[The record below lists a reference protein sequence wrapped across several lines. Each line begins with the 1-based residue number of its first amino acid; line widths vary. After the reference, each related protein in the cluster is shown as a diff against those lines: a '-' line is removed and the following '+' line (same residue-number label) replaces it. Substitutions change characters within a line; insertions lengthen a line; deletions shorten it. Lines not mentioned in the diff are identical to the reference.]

1 MQTMRT
7 EPAITTIF
15 VSASYDKT
23 LHRIREAL
31 RGEGLTAV
39 MEFDLSERITRVF
52 GTEGPSC
59 RVLFIDSPLI
69 LLEAMANG
77 IAAATMFP
85 LHVAVSERNSGTL
98 VQFLSPIAIQE
109 SELSIGSK
117 ISLGKLQNQISRS
130 LDAIGA
136 HEALAG

>member
-1 MQTMRT
+1 MSPKR
-7 EPAITTIF
+7 AIRTIF
-15 VSASYDKT
+15 IPVSYDKT
-23 LHRIREAL
+23 LQRIREAL
-31 RGEGLTAV
+31 RGEGLTVV
-39 MEFDLSERITRVF
+39 MEFDLSARITRAF

-59 RVLFIDSPLI
+59 CVLFIDSPLI

-85 LHVAVSERNSGTL
+85 LHIAVSEDNCGTL
-98 VQFLSPIAIQE
+98 VQFLSPIAFQE

-130 LDAIGA
+130 LDAVGA
-136 HEALAG
+136 QEALAG